1 MEQPTVSCI
10 KVGCQTG
17 ISHFLSRETFGRMA
31 KQVDAHRR
39 IMSSRQACT
48 RLHARNIARCIALR
62 VVGRVSAVDGIHW
75 HSKGDPDP
83 DRQPLANA
91 SWPQVLPASAVGGK
105 YRLYLPAE
113 FVASA
118 RLQPGTIQ
126 VLPVRPYQLV
136 AANSHRAAVI
146 RGCR

>member
-1 MEQPTVSCI
+1 VLPQRKTLHVLSGARSSQSNHIAASCRYG
-10 KVGCQTG
+10 K
-17 ISHFLSRETFGRMA
+17 
-31 KQVDAHRR
+31 
-39 IMSSRQACT
+39 
-48 RLHARNIARCIALR
+48 HARGCMLMRHRALCR
-62 VVGRVSAVDGIHW
+62 LASSQGGSAVDGV
-75 HSKGDPDP
+75 HSSRKYDPGP
-83 DRQPLANA
+83 NRQVSANA
-91 SWPQVLPASAVGGK
+91 SGPQVLPASAVGGK